1 MGPIRFLNS
10 SSIYKDSK
18 PKRPKKKK
26 KKRTE
31 HTPATDLH
39 SLKALR
45 TYWWC
50 SVFHFSLLTA
60 DCTYLTLMNLFQNKQ
75 AFRFSINCL
84 PTKQLLVTNDLT
96 ILLQPNLT
104 FLFHTIYHSLLYYY
118 FFAVITLRSRS
129 GQLGTNFKLSVA
141 VPFEDVPTFKH

>member
-1 MGPIRFLNS
+1 MGPIRFLYS

-18 PKRPKKKK
+18 PKRPKKKRK

-31 HTPATDLH
+31 LTPATDLL

-50 SVFHFSLLTA
+50 SAFHFSLLTA

-84 PTKQLLVTNDLT
+84 PPKQLLVTNDLT

-118 FFAVITLRSRS
+118 FFCRYNVTVTQRSAGNQFQTLSCCS
-129 GQLGTNFKLSVA
+129 I
-141 VPFEDVPTFKH
+141 